1 MEDHVIEIKEIGD
14 YSNIN
19 QLKTNMNTKVFDND
33 YVGYKLNDIKQVVNA
48 MAAGMQICN
57 ADGYYFDERIEV
69 TDPETGEETDRDPTD
84 EEIMMRIQEAM
95 QNEYDVYASFYLDC
109 GKVVDD
115 KMTTLQSDFYVG
127 QIVYFMSDNKISKGT
142 IVQIDFAHFKKGS
155 GCITKERYH
164 VRYDKMDNFTP
175 SIILS
180 SGEFFVN
187 KEGLVKYLETN
198 IKTKE

>member
-1 MEDHVIEIKEIGD
+1 MEDHVIETKEIGD

-48 MAAGMQICN
+48 MAADMQICN
-57 ADGYYFDERIEV
+57 ADGYYFDEPIEV

-142 IVQIDFAHFKKGS
+142 IVQIDFAHVRKGN
-155 GCITKERYH
+155 GCVTKERYH
-164 VRYDKMDNFTP
+164 VRYDKMGDFTP

-180 SGEFFVN
+180 PGDFFVN